1 MHHSPTDDM
10 AGLLNP
16 SKKHA
21 REELEDP
28 AAYGSSS
35 FGEHRNKRIM
45 SGTIESA
52 KRWSGPPAF
61 PTTTSLFLDTSGVG
75 NAVSQDDMYMD
86 MDLQCPEPNEQFQSI
101 LEPGP
106 FHPEPLAA
114 NLAGARADLHRPKGI
129 NSMPNHGFGHPVAP
143 DQAVPRTMGSDDWS
157 SVRNRRLPSPISEGE
172 DSPFIHPVG
181 ADSPDMVLDSGFTTN
196 LAHRLASQVSI
207 STPCDVGQDPMANV
221 HPEHMQSGA
230 GADLPGTID
239 LADIPTTPPQGRKGH
254 IRSRHTINSWTWQPG
269 MKKSFS
275 MGYRTDCEKCRLKV
289 PGHFNHIII
298 S

>member
-1 MHHSPTDDM
+1 
-10 AGLLNP
+10 
-16 SKKHA
+16 
-21 REELEDP
+21 
-28 AAYGSSS
+28 
-35 FGEHRNKRIM
+35 
-45 SGTIESA
+45 
-52 KRWSGPPAF
+52 
-61 PTTTSLFLDTSGVG
+61 
-75 NAVSQDDMYMD
+75 MD
-86 MDLQCPEPNEQFQSI
+86 MDLQCPEPNEQIQSI

-114 NLAGARADLHRPKGI
+114 NLAGRIPTPIQPSFRNQGRGSQWEEGARADLHRPKGI
-129 NSMPNHGFGHPVAP
+129 NSMPHHGFGHPVAP
-143 DQAVPRTMGSDDWS
+143 DQSVPRTMGSDDWS

-172 DSPFIHPVG
+172 DSPFIRPVG
-181 ADSPDMVLDSGFTTN
+181 GDSPDMVLDSGFTTN
-196 LAHRLASQVSI
+196 LAHRLASQASI